1 MKNAKVLAEKLT
13 STHTVKVADGNKSWS
28 WSPQQVQDR
37 EKRKEPRQETED
49 RRQETGERHL
59 SGPPDPSV
67 QAFVAFC

>member
-1 MKNAKVLAEKLT
+1 MKNAEVLADKLT
-13 STHTVKVADGNKSWS
+13 SAHTVKVAEGNKRWS

-37 EKRKEPRQETED
+37 EERKEPRQETED
-49 RRQETGERHL
+49 RRHL